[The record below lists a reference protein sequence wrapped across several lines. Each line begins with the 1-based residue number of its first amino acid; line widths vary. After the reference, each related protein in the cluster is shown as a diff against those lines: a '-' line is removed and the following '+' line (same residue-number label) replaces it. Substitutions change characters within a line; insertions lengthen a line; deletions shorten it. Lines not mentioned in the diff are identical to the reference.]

1 MILLIDN
8 YDSFS
13 YNLYQLLG
21 MIDGQVKVVRNDSIS
36 PDDIAGMRPDHIVLS
51 PGPGRPADSGICP
64 EVIRRFSGKIPILG
78 VCLGHQAIAE
88 VFGARV
94 SYAKKIMHG
103 KQSRIYK
110 TDSSV
115 LLQNLGSPFYAARYH
130 SLAVMS
136 ETVPPSLR
144 ITAETKNGEVMAI
157 EHRDFSVYG
166 VQFHPESILTP
177 EGSVIMQN
185 FLSISDPVHNRGR

>member
-1 MILLIDN
+1 
-8 YDSFS
+8 
-13 YNLYQLLG
+13 

-94 SYAKKIMHG
+94 SYAKKNYAW
-103 KQSRIYK
+103 Q
-110 TDSSV
+110 TEP
-115 LLQNLGSPFYAARYH
+115 NL
-130 SLAVMS
+130 
-136 ETVPPSLR
+136 
-144 ITAETKNGEVMAI
+144 
-157 EHRDFSVYG
+157 
-166 VQFHPESILTP
+166 
-177 EGSVIMQN
+177 
-185 FLSISDPVHNRGR
+185 

>member
-115 LLQNLGSPFYAARYH
+115 LFQNLGSPFYAARYH
-130 SLAVMS
+130 SLAVRES
-136 ETVPPSLR
+136 SLPEELR
-144 ITAETKNGEVMAI
+144 VTARTDSGEVMVL
-157 EHRDFSVYG
+157 EHREYPIWG
-166 VQFHPESILTP
+166 VQFHPESVLTLD
-177 EGSVIMQN
+177 GRQIIVN
-185 FLSISDPVHNRGR
+185 FLQTQKGAGQKHD